1 MRMVLLQHCRWEN
14 RLERQGNFAADFIRL
29 NFNFIYKTTNL
40 LFEPPDGGVRGN
52 VRTSSIARWKA
63 RDQLSIRYN

>member
-1 MRMVLLQHCRWEN
+1 MVLLQHCRWEN

-52 VRTSSIARWKA
+52 VSTLSTARW
-63 RDQLSIRYN
+63 RVGGRRPIRHN